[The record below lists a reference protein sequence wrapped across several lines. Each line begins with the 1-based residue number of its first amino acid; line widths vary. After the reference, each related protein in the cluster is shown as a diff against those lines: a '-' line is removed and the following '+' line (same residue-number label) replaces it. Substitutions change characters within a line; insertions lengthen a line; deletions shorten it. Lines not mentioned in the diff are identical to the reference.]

1 MTLDDLQSIASAAM
15 RGVPHADAAET
26 LAILGY
32 LSRDKREQAAGIYAA
47 LIGEKTLP
55 AHIGIKHA
63 LPPIRK
69 PLAGAARVKRAAQA
83 RRILEERRESAHGW

>member
-1 MTLDDLQSIASAAM
+1 MNLDRLQSIASAAM
-15 RGVPHADAAET
+15 QGVPHSNPAET

-32 LSRDKREQAAGIYAA
+32 LSRDKREEAASIYAA
-47 LIGEKTLP
+47 VIGEKTLP

-83 RRILEERRESAHGW
+83 RRILEERREMANV

>member
-1 MTLDDLQSIASAAM
+1 MTLERLQSIATAAM
-15 RGVPHADAAET
+15 QGTPHVNVAET

-32 LSRDKREQAAGIYAA
+32 LSRDKREEAAAMYAA
-47 LIGEKTLP
+47 IVGEKTLP
-55 AHIGIKHA
+55 AHIGIKHS

-83 RRILEERRESAHGW
+83 RRILEDMREAA

>member
-1 MTLDDLQSIASAAM
+1 MTFDRIHQLASAAM
-15 RGVPHADAAET
+15 RDVPHVNPAET

-32 LSRDKREQAAGIYAA
+32 LSKDKRESAANIYAV

-55 AHIGIKHA
+55 AHIGLKHA

-83 RRILEERRESAHGW
+83 RRILEDMRDAV